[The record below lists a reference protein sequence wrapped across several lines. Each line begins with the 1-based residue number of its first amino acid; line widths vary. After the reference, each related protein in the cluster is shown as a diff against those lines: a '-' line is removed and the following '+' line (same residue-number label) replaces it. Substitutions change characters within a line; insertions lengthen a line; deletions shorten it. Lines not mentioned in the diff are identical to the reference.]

1 MNNPIGKSPC
11 WSAARTRYL
20 NTPLRTMWKVYCLPD
35 KWGVLM
41 IVPVLLHDHQQY
53 KFHKPKLKRKL
64 LSTLGTLWTVL
75 SESPT
80 SITNRPQVEQRLNS
94 QKNDNNIILM
104 TSSMLSW
111 QRWVDLN
118 PSINPDRNQNKGW
131 QKRWRERVAL
141 TTWAG
146 SMWSPVC
153 WLVGFEATGFG
164 WGDPLWLLASQ
175 LASQLARTRRGF
187 WSSSHERGVGLVGNG
202 CKRILQWREMHHHY

>member
-1 MNNPIGKSPC
+1 
-11 WSAARTRYL
+11 
-20 NTPLRTMWKVYCLPD
+20 
-35 KWGVLM
+35 
-41 IVPVLLHDHQQY
+41 
-53 KFHKPKLKRKL
+53 
-64 LSTLGTLWTVL
+64 
-75 SESPT
+75 
-80 SITNRPQVEQRLNS
+80 
-94 QKNDNNIILM
+94 
-104 TSSMLSW
+104 MLSW

-175 LASQLARTRRGF
+175 LASQPVSWHAPDEVSDPHHMKGVWDWLEMVARESFNGEKCIIIIKKTKPWLKPKTF
-187 WSSSHERGVGLVGNG
+187 SSFVSLLLFSKLWLVSMLVGKHRGNRN
-202 CKRILQWREMHHHY
+202 KRKKRNIPSKQLMWEDW